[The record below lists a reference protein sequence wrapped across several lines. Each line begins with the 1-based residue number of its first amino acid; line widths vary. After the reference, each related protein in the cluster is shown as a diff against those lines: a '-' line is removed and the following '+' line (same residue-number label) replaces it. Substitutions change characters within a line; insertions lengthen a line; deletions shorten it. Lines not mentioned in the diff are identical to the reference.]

1 MPELKPCRIC
11 GIKPKVTALKGD
23 LNYFKVAI
31 QCQKCKIE
39 IEDESNDLERSKR
52 KLFNF
57 WNNDQNWKQKI
68 EDNYMDKD
76 IQYVSDVLSGN
87 INAPMY
93 VRKQC
98 AVYKH
103 IFENADKNYCINLSK
118 RNLIIEITKL
128 LKIPRGLSAGK
139 TVFET
144 LSGFQW
150 LFIFAV
156 LTVVYRSDTE
166 KRRFETGIL
175 EICRKNGKTFLVAV
189 IFLILFLTEP
199 QYSKFYSVAP
209 DGSLSR
215 EIQTQIKEII
225 GCSPALQDKFK
236 IRRDDILC
244 YINDNDYFPLAFSTS
259 RLDGKLP
266 NAFVADEVGAL
277 TTIYPIEAM
286 QSGQLNIK
294 NKLGCIISTKY
305 PTIDNPFEDIVDKSK
320 KILDGIVDDDTVF
333 SLLYEPDST
342 KHWETDDSILE
353 QANPLAL
360 EIPEIMDDL
369 LKKRQNAIIMDSARE
384 NFLTKHC
391 NIIYKGM
398 GTENYVAVDDVIQ
411 CRAAE
416 PIDWSGKTV
425 YLGVDLSETTDNTA
439 VAMVALDDDGIK
451 ILAQVMCFIPADRI
465 DEKSLSEKVDYQK
478 FIESGFVIPCGSR
491 VIDYSVVEDYV
502 FEIEQKFGCKIAGIG
517 FDRYNAISSAQ
528 KWDKLYVTEEVK
540 QHSSVLHPATKLL
553 KEKILKQEFL
563 YEENKLL
570 EINFQNAR
578 CQYDTNKNMYVTKR
592 RSHGKVDMVVA
603 LINAVHLLNQYEV
616 LDNEPISWGIISL
629 N

>member
-1 MPELKPCRIC
+1 M
-11 GIKPKVTALKGD
+11 T
-23 LNYFKVAI
+23 
-31 QCQKCKIE
+31 
-39 IEDESNDLERSKR
+39 
-52 KLFNF
+52 
-57 WNNDQNWKQKI
+57 
-68 EDNYMDKD
+68 KD
-76 IQYVSDVLSGN
+76 IDYVNDVLSGN
-87 INAPMY
+87 VNAPLY
-93 VRKQC
+93 VKKQC
-98 AVYKH
+98 AVYKR
-103 IFENADKNYCINLSK
+103 IYENQDDKFCINTAK

-128 LKIPRGLSAGK
+128 LYIPRGLSAGK

-156 LTVVYRSDTE
+156 LTVVYRSDME
-166 KRRFETGIL
+166 KRRYETGIL

-305 PTIDNPFEDIVDKSK
+305 PSINNPFEDIIDKAK
-320 KILDGIVDDDTVF
+320 KILDNIVEDDTVF
-333 SLLYEPDST
+333 SLLYEPDTT

-360 EIPEIMDDL
+360 EIPEIMTDL
-369 LKKRQNAIIMDSARE
+369 LKKRQNAIIMQSARE

-391 NIIYKGM
+391 NIIWQGM
-398 GTENYVAVDDVIQ
+398 GTENFVTTDDVIQ
-411 CRAAE
+411 CRTQSK
-416 PIDWSGKTV
+416 IDWTGRTV
-425 YLGVDLSETTDNTA
+425 YLGVDLSQSDDNTS
-439 VAMVALDDDGIK
+439 VAMVALDDDRLT
-451 ILAQVMCFIPADRI
+451 ILADIMCFVPADRV
-465 DEKSLSEKVDYQK
+465 DEKSIAEKVDYRN
-478 FIESGFVIPCGSR
+478 FIEQCFAIACGNR

-502 FEIEQKFGCKIAGIG
+502 FQIEEKFGCKIAGIG
-517 FDRYNAISSAQ
+517 FDRYNALSSAQ
-528 KWDKLYVTEEVK
+528 KWDKVYKTEEVTQYSK
-540 QHSSVLHPATKLL
+540 FLHPATKLL

-578 CQYDTNKNMYVTKR
+578 CQYDTNKNMFITKKM
-592 RSHGKVDMVVA
+592 SKGKVDMVVA
-603 LINAVHLLNQYEV
+603 LINAVYMLNEYEV
-616 LDNEPISWGIISL
+616 LDSEPISWGIISL
-629 N
+629 T